1 VPRRVMRVIQIARP
15 VAAALAVAVLATLS
29 FADPA
34 VLQRAIQNVAVVAG
48 SIASILVPL
57 ATITAA
63 GLGLSRAVAKPPAAP
78 AAPAAADPTTARPRG
93 DVAPL
98 PSPSGTPSDRTYGGG
113 LTLREILDAHDA
125 DMNRLDRRD
134 REIVLL
140 RAQLI
145 AAEAEA
151 AARTH
156 TRRGD
161 GRAQDDEDNAEIA
174 EDT

>member
-1 VPRRVMRVIQIARP
+1 MPRRVMRVIQIARP
-15 VAAALAVAVLATLS
+15 VAAALAVVVLATLS

-78 AAPAAADPTTARPRG
+78 SSAAPAVTDPTTARPRG

-125 DMNRLDRRD
+125 DMDRLDGRD
-134 REIVLL
+134 REIASL
-140 RAQLI
+140 RAQLT
-145 AAEAEA
+145 EA
-151 AARTH
+151 RV
-156 TRRGD
+156 RGD
-161 GRAQDDEDNAEIA
+161 DTDRAEIA
-174 EDT
+174 EDA

>member
-15 VAAALAVAVLATLS
+15 VAAALAVVVLATLS

-78 AAPAAADPTTARPRG
+78 SSTSVTGPATTPPPGDTAP
-93 DVAPL
+93 V
-98 PSPSGTPSDRTYGGG
+98 PSSSGTHSDRTYGGG

-125 DMNRLDRRD
+125 DMDRLDGRD
-134 REIVLL
+134 REIAIL
-140 RAQLI
+140 RAQI
-145 AAEAEA
+145 AEA
-151 AARTH
+151 RV
-156 TRRGD
+156 RRDGRGD
-161 GRAQDDEDNAEIA
+161 GRGDDTDSAEIA